1 VCRVSFSL
9 RFALGLKFGYLYSDA
24 KIIKNDKI
32 QNKNARKNR
41 GECDVSLFFDDNM
54 GFVERNGRFVDVGTP
69 QQASPYTDQLLTGN
83 GWLHISWNPFGKPR
97 NYVRVGYYK

>member
-1 VCRVSFSL
+1 MLLLSSANSVCRVSFSL
-9 RFALGLKFGYLYSDA
+9 RFALGLKLGYLYSDA

-32 QNKNARKNR
+32 QNKNARKNW

-69 QQASPYTDQLLTGN
+69 QQASQQLVESLRSTAPLRQG
-83 GWLHISWNPFGKPR
+83 
-97 NYVRVGYYK
+97 RVL

>member
-32 QNKNARKNR
+32 QNKMQEKIEESVMFLFLLMIIW
-41 GECDVSLFFDDNM
+41 GSLNEK
-54 GFVERNGRFVDVGTP
+54 GGSLIVRYSGLNVGLLA
-69 QQASPYTDQLLTGN
+69 AS
-83 GWLHISWNPFGKPR
+83 K
-97 NYVRVGYYK
+97 

>member
-1 VCRVSFSL
+1 MEVPSLRIRVISFSL

-32 QNKNARKNR
+32 QNKNARKNW

-54 GFVERNGRFVDVGTP
+54 GLSLHVVDVVFDAAVVKGDVLV
-69 QQASPYTDQLLTGN
+69 A
-83 GWLHISWNPFGKPR
+83 
-97 NYVRVGYYK
+97 GY